1 MFHRAPYG
9 WSHVSPVAVRFV
21 TVLRCSRVPR
31 DHLERLPMKLDT
43 DGTVRVFASF
53 NRNGT
58 TKTYFRADN
67 PSCWQRQPGK
77 PVQTPPWVSQ

>member
-1 MFHRAPYG
+1 
-9 WSHVSPVAVRFV
+9 
-21 TVLRCSRVPR
+21 
-31 DHLERLPMKLDT
+31 MKLDT